1 MYKQQNEYEKTAARE
16 TDFGS
21 YCTSDKMNLA
31 AAKMRG
37 IYSKL
42 GVPKSPLITLLS
54 PHHRIE
60 INMGWT
66 DHGM

>member
-1 MYKQQNEYEKTAARE
+1 MHKQQSEYEKTAARE

-54 PHHRIE
+54 PSPPDW
-60 INMGWT
+60 N
-66 DHGM
+66 

>member
-1 MYKQQNEYEKTAARE
+1 MHKQQNEYKKTAARE

>member
-1 MYKQQNEYEKTAARE
+1 MNKQKKMHKQQSEYEKTAARE

-54 PHHRIE
+54 PPPP
-60 INMGWT
+60 
-66 DHGM
+66 D

>member
-1 MYKQQNEYEKTAARE
+1 MHKQQNEYEKTAARE

-42 GVPKSPLITLLS
+42 GVPKSPLSLCYR

>member
-1 MYKQQNEYEKTAARE
+1 MHKQQNEYEKTAARE

>member
-1 MYKQQNEYEKTAARE
+1 MHKQQSEYEKTAARE

>member
-1 MYKQQNEYEKTAARE
+1 MHKQQSEYEKTAARG

-21 YCTSDKMNLA
+21 YCTSDKMTMA
-31 AAKMRG
+31 AVKMRG